1 MLKKTSIFQFLSI
14 IAMVF
19 LVYYT
24 YRSILTLGF
33 EAGASSFAAITAVF
47 FVVAGVGVMVVSRN
61 RIQTSFS
68 LLWILWAV
76 WLFVDF
82 YLLGLRGT
90 GASTYFL
97 AVFAPFSFLFFY
109 TIALYS
115 DRIRQVGIVGFM
127 VLYVLAY
134 YLIIVN
140 IGQIMN
146 VSIGEDVG
154 VSNLIY
160 WCLCAIPIIL
170 LVNKKWVRSVTIVLS
185 ILIVLVTGKR
195 SATIAIALVLLT
207 YILDS
212 TSSGERKKG
221 STIGIIIFVMVLYFV
236 ISRYLEGTFLGVINR
251 LGSMQED
258 RGSGRLT
265 IYQDVINVLKE
276 NNFADWLVGRG
287 QGSIKVTRH
296 SNAHNDPLQMLFE
309 FGIVGLMGYII
320 LLVNIFK
327 RLIVLRKSK
336 STNYLSY
343 AASVIITV
351 VLGLVSNL
359 VVFHS
364 YFAFICAY
372 WGIVEADL
380 VNNNMIKRIRFE

>member
-1 MLKKTSIFQFLSI
+1 MT
-14 IAMVF
+14 
-19 LVYYT
+19 
-24 YRSILTLGF
+24 
-33 EAGASSFAAITAVF
+33 
-47 FVVAGVGVMVVSRN
+47 
-61 RIQTSFS
+61 
-68 LLWILWAV
+68 
-76 WLFVDF
+76 
-82 YLLGLRGT
+82 
-90 GASTYFL
+90 
-97 AVFAPFSFLFFY
+97 
-109 TIALYS
+109 LYS
-115 DRIRQVGIVGFM
+115 DRIRQVGIIGFLI
-127 VLYVLAY
+127 VYVVAS

-140 IGQIMN
+140 LSRILDVN
-146 VSIGEDVG
+146 IGEDVG
-154 VSNLIY
+154 VSNLIF
-160 WCLCAIPIIL
+160 WCLCVVPVLL

-287 QGSIKVTRH
+287 RGSIKITRH
-296 SNAHNDPLQMLFE
+296 SNAHNDALQMLFE
-309 FGIVGLMGYII
+309 FGIVGLIGYIM
-320 LLVNIFK
+320 LLVYIFK

-336 STNYLSY
+336 STTYLSY
-343 AASVIITV
+343 ATSVIITV

-372 WGIVEADL
+372 WGIVEAEM
-380 VNNNMIKRIRFE
+380 VNKNLIRKIYYN